1 MVHKVAKW
9 LQIAKSG
16 SLVLQSVLLN
26 VMYGGGGIHGR
37 FAILKKE
44 VLLLEINI
52 FNCSQSFYESKEQIK
67 SFRRL

>member
-1 MVHKVAKW
+1 MVTDC
-9 LQIAKSG
+9 QIWQPCPA
-16 SLVLQSVLLN
+16 VSVTKCY
-26 VMYGGGGIHGR
+26 VWGGGGIHGR

-52 FNCSQSFYESKEQIK
+52 FNCSQEFYESKEQIK

>member
-1 MVHKVAKW
+1 MVTDC
-9 LQIAKSG
+9 QIWQPCTA
-16 SLVLQSVLLN
+16 VSVTKYY
-26 VMYGGGGIHGR
+26 VWGGGIHGG